1 VAPPLRERLGA
12 LEERPFRLL
21 FGATTVST
29 LGDAVAGIALAF
41 AVLSVTHDSATKLGL
56 VLAARTVANT
66 ALVLVG
72 GVLSDRLPRNLVLV
86 GSSLVQ
92 ACAQA
97 ATAALVFSGH
107 ATLGLLVGLQALY
120 GAGDGFVVPAF
131 VGLLPQTVS
140 PERLQEANALQGL
153 SRNVVWVVGPALG
166 GILVVAGSP
175 GIALAVDAAS
185 FVAAAL
191 LLLEIR
197 VEPAERTEA
206 SFLHEL
212 REGWRE
218 FTAQTWLWAT
228 VALFGLGNFMW
239 SGCWLV
245 LGPAIAKQHLGGA
258 GAWGIVL
265 AAFGIGSVLGGVVA
279 LRIKP
284 SRPLVVS
291 VVAPLPLSIQLV
303 ALAFPAPT
311 WLLAAIAVACGAG
324 LAVHLALWFT
334 VFQQNVPPRAQSRV
348 SSYDALGSFVLIP
361 LSLAVVGPVAA
372 ALGFRTTL
380 LGAAAVD
387 AACLGVML
395 LIPSVRAIRRPRV
408 PTTMAAA

>member
-1 VAPPLRERLGA
+1 VALPLRGRLGA
-12 LEERPFRLL
+12 LQEREFRLL
-21 FGATTVST
+21 FSATTVST

-41 AVLSVTHDSATKLGL
+41 AVLSVTHNSATKLGL
-56 VLAARTVANT
+56 VLGARTVANT

-72 GVLSDRLPRNLVLV
+72 GVISDRLPRNLVLV
-86 GSSLVQ
+86 GSSFVQ
-92 ACAQA
+92 ASAQA

-107 ATLGLLVGLQALY
+107 ARIGLLIGLQVLY
-120 GAGDGFVVPAF
+120 GAGEGFVVPAF

-153 SRNVVWVVGPALG
+153 ARNVVWVVGPALG
-166 GILVVAGSP
+166 GLLVVVGSP

-197 VEPAERTEA
+197 VTPVEQTRA

-218 FTAQTWLWAT
+218 FTAQTWLWTT
-228 VALFGLGNFMW
+228 VVLFGLGNFMW

-245 LGPAIAKQHLGGA
+245 LGPTIAKQHLGGA
-258 GAWGIVL
+258 GDWGTVL

-279 LRIKP
+279 LRIRP
-284 SRPLVVS
+284 SRPLVVA
-291 VVAPLPLSIQLV
+291 VLAPLPLTIELV

-311 WLLAAIAVACGAG
+311 WALAAIAVLCGGG

-334 VFQQNVPPRAQSRV
+334 VFQQNVPAHAQSRV

-361 LSLAVVGPVAA
+361 ASLALVGPVAA

-395 LIPSVRAIRRPRV
+395 LIPAVRAIRRPSV